1 VKNPAVD
8 AYIAK
13 AAPFARPILTR
24 VRTLMH
30 KACPGIAETIKWGVP
45 HFEYEGIV
53 GNMAAFKQHAAFGF
67 WSQKLLKAELGKDAA
82 KMFPSPNDSSM
93 GGRKLR
99 SLADM
104 PPDALII
111 RTIKAAVALNVAGL
125 RPSREQKRKPP
136 PKAPPYLVA
145 ALAKNAKARATYERF
160 TPAQRR
166 EYVDWL
172 KDAKQEATRNRRLAT
187 TVAWLAEGK
196 QRNWKYQNC

>member
-1 VKNPAVD
+1 MKNPAVD

-30 KACPGIAETIKWGVP
+30 NACPEIAETIKWGVP

-67 WSQKLLKAELGKDAA
+67 WSQKLLKAELGKDAE
-82 KMFPSPNDSSM
+82 KMFPLPEDSSM

-99 SLADM
+99 SLDDM
-104 PPDALII
+104 PSDALILK
-111 RTIKAAVALNVAGL
+111 TIKAAVALNISGV

-172 KDAKQEATRNRRLAT
+172 RDAKQDATRERRLAT

-196 QRNWKYQNC
+196 QRNWKYQAC

>member
-1 VKNPAVD
+1 
-8 AYIAK
+8 
-13 AAPFARPILTR
+13 
-24 VRTLMH
+24 
-30 KACPGIAETIKWGVP
+30 
-45 HFEYEGIV
+45 
-53 GNMAAFKQHAAFGF
+53 
-67 WSQKLLKAELGKDAA
+67 
-82 KMFPSPNDSSM
+82 MFPSPSDSSM

-99 SLADM
+99 SLSDM
-104 PPDALII
+104 PPDELII
-111 RTIKAAVALNVAGL
+111 KTIKAAVALNVAGL

-136 PKAPPYLVA
+136 PKAPPYLTA

-172 KDAKQEATRNRRLAT
+172 KDAKQDATRKRRLET

>member
-1 VKNPAVD
+1 MRNAKFD
-8 AYIAK
+8 AYIAR
-13 AAPFARPILTR
+13 AQPFARPILAEIR
-24 VRTLMH
+24 EAVH
-30 KACPGIAETIKWGVP
+30 EACPEVEEELKWSHPAFMYKGILCG
-45 HFEYEGIV
+45 
-53 GNMAAFKQHAAFGF
+53 MAAFKQHAAFGF
-67 WSQKLLKAELGKDAA
+67 WSQKLLKADLGKDAA
-82 KMFPSPNDSSM
+82 KMFPSPDDSSM

-145 ALAKNAKARATYERF
+145 ALVKNAKARATYERF

>member
-1 VKNPAVD
+1 MKNSAVD

-13 AAPFARPILTR
+13 SAPFARPILTR
-24 VRTLMH
+24 VRALMH
-30 KACPGIAETIKWGVP
+30 KACPGIGETIKWGVP

-67 WSQKLLKAELGKDAA
+67 WSQKLLKAELGKEAA
-82 KMFPSPNDSSM
+82 KMFPSPDDSSM

-99 SLADM
+99 SLSDM
-104 PPDALII
+104 PPDELII

-172 KDAKQEATRNRRLAT
+172 KDAKQEATRKRRLET

>member
-13 AAPFARPILTR
+13 SAPFARPVLAR
-24 VRTLMH
+24 VRALMH
-30 KACPGIAETIKWGVP
+30 RACPQIEETIKWGVP
-45 HFEYEGIV
+45 HFEYRGIV

-67 WSQKLLKAELGKDAA
+67 WSRKLLRPQLGKDAA
-82 KMFPSPNDSSM
+82 KMFPSPEESSM

-99 SLADM
+99 SVADM
-104 PPDALII
+104 PSDALILK
-111 RTIKAAVALNVAGL
+111 TIKAAVALNSAGV
-125 RPSREQKRKPP
+125 RPSRELKRKPP
-136 PKAPPYLVA
+136 PKSPPYLVA
-145 ALAKNAKARATYERF
+145 ALAKNAKARANYERF

-172 KDAKQEATRNRRLAT
+172 RDAKQDATRERRLAT

-196 QRNWKYQNC
+196 QRNWKYQGC